1 MFIFLSYYIINKLVY
16 KNRIYDVITEMKLF
30 LCFNLVYY
38 IVQNLYTT
46 LRVKDTI
53 DVSIFSHFLAVM
65 RYRDA
70 FGMISE
76 CLRNLYCPQK
86 MGLECACEFKIM
98 STKSGK
104 KNMSK
109 YPT

>member
-1 MFIFLSYYIINKLVY
+1 MFTFLSYYIINKLVY

-46 LRVKDTI
+46 LRIKNAI
-53 DVSIFSHFLAVM
+53 GVSIFFSFFVVM

-70 FGMISE
+70 FGMISG
-76 CLRNLYCPQK
+76 CLRNLYCLQK
-86 MGLECACEFKIM
+86 MGLKCPCEFKIM
-98 STKSGK
+98 
-104 KNMSK
+104 
-109 YPT
+109 